1 MGVADSTLDELL
13 ARLAAPAPSPC
24 GGATAALTAAM
35 ASSLVAMVAAG
46 SPGWEE
52 GLAVETRARE
62 LRGRLVELAE
72 RDTEAVAGLVALR
85 RLGPAERA
93 GAIERATRVPTEI
106 GEAAREAASL
116 AALAEASGKRGMR
129 ADATAA
135 RLLAD
140 AAARVADEI
149 VAVNSGG

>member
-93 GAIERATRVPTEI
+93 GAIERA
-106 GEAAREAASL
+106 AREAASL